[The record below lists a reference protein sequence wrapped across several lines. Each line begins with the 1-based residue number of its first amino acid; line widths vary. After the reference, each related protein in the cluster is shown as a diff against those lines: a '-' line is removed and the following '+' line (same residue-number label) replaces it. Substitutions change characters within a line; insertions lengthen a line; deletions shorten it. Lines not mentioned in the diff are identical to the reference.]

1 MIRLKRYYY
10 TVVVYILTLW
20 RNYCSKKYS
29 KLLIKLRTEK
39 NKYPSI
45 NEYHELDKNSKLAYY
60 WFESWRVYRLISYY
74 EQLAAKPIIYETI
87 IID

>member
-1 MIRLKRYYY
+1 MNKLKRYYY
-10 TVVVYILTLW
+10 TVFVYILILW
-20 RNYCSKKYS
+20 RNYCAKKYS

-45 NEYHELDKNSKLAYY
+45 NEYNELDKNNKLTYY
-60 WFESWRVYRLISYY
+60 WNESWRMYKLINYY
-74 EQLAAKPIIYETI
+74 EQLAAKPIIYQTI